1 MDTDGNRRQGF
12 AATGA
17 MNAITVF
24 DTELCAMGRANNKVA
39 GGVQELIRQP
49 VQIDAG
55 MGTAI
60 DIAIQPVVV
69 LNNEYVL
76 IAGTCFDGK
85 PFGRICRHL
94 SQCA

>member
-24 DTELCAMGRANNKVA
+24 DTELRTVGRTNDELA
-39 GGVQELIRQP
+39 GVVQELIRQP
-49 VQIDAG
+49 VQVDAG

-76 IAGTCFDGK
+76 IAGACFDGET
-85 PFGRICRHL
+85 FGRICRHF
-94 SQCA
+94 SQSA